1 MGLALVTMFADKAG
15 EVKVRDGHG
24 DTQLLVR
31 LPTGAGVRGFA
42 FVHVQLAAARTP
54 KSAIRLLRAF
64 EQQHLIALAEAIKQR
79 GNFVRQR
86 HDSDMVSGTRSKS
99 RTFQK
104 SRPAST
110 RPGFL

>member
-64 EQQHLIALAEAIKQR
+64 EQEDFTRLVEAVKQR
-79 GNFVRQR
+79 GDFVGQR
-86 HDSDMVSGTRSKS
+86 HAANFK
-99 RTFQK
+99 
-104 SRPAST
+104 
-110 RPGFL
+110 